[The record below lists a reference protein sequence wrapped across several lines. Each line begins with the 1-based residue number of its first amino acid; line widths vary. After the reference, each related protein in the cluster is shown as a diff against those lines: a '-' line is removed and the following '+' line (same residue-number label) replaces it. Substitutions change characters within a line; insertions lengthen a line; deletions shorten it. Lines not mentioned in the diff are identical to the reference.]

1 MPRIPIARID
11 DPRLSIYRDLKRTN
25 ATRNARRFVVEGDK
39 LVDRLLASRFPT
51 TSVLV
56 SDRFEPLIAPRLP
69 ADLPI
74 FVLPESLVD
83 QLVGFNVHKGVLAEG
98 ERIAWPSIDELA
110 ANFGQVA
117 TVVVAPRIDNPEN
130 LGAIAR
136 IADVFG
142 VDALIVGGRC
152 PDPLSRRVLRVSMGT
167 SLNLPILAPEDL
179 LAEIGRLKSLHH
191 FECVAT
197 ALDPPFEPLD
207 AFQRRPR
214 TALFLG
220 NEGNGLE
227 NEWFDLCD
235 RRVTIP
241 MRAGAESLNVAV
253 ASGIL
258 LYHFSRS
265 SPS

>member
-1 MPRIPIARID
+1 MPRIPIERID
-11 DPRLSIYRDLKRTN
+11 DPRLAIYRDLKRTN

-39 LVDRLLASRFPT
+39 LVDRLLASRFPVAT
-51 TSVLV
+51 VLV
-56 SDRFEPLIAPRLP
+56 SDRFEAQIAPRLP
-69 ADLPI
+69 ADLPV

-83 QLVGFNVHKGVLAEG
+83 QLVGFNFHKGVLAEG
-98 ERIAWPSIDELA
+98 ERLPWPPLDIMA
-110 ANFGQVA
+110 ADFGQVA

-142 VDALIVGGRC
+142 VDAVIVGGRC

-167 SLNLPILAPEDL
+167 AMSVPILTPADL
-179 LAEIGRLKSLHH
+179 SAEISQLKSCHG

-197 ALDPPFEPLD
+197 TLDPPFEPLD
-207 AFQRRPR
+207 TFRRAPR
-214 TALFLG
+214 TAIFLG

-227 NEWFDLCD
+227 PEWVAMCG
-235 RRVTIP
+235 RRLSIP
-241 MRAGAESLNVAV
+241 MRPGAESLNVAV

-258 LYHFSRS
+258 LYHLSRQTR
-265 SPS
+265 